1 MTPLLERV
9 IGVDYNIVPLSPRTA
24 ERGFQETIG
33 IQELLI
39 LQVCLNF
46 HQPYMD
52 QLKIF
57 IRWVVV
63 VVLGA
68 VRPRWQSSHVGP
80 VPERTA
86 WIIALRARDLP
97 SAMNVRNP

>member
-1 MTPLLERV
+1 MLDRD
-9 IGVDYNIVPLSPRTA
+9 IRIDGVYGKPYPDTVQ
-24 ERGFQETIG
+24 RGFWQEISFQG
-33 IQELLI
+33 LLI
-39 LQVCLNF
+39 ICAPPNL
-46 HQPYMD
+46 HQDYVD

-97 SAMNVRNP
+97 SAMNVCNP